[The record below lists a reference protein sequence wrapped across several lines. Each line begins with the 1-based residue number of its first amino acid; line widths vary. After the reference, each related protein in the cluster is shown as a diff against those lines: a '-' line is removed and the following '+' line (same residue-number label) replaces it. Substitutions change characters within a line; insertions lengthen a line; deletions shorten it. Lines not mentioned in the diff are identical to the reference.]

1 MEKKL
6 ALVERH
12 REEYGLNRCLRALSL
27 SKSTWHRHRCRSE
40 VSQADA
46 ELKEKVLEVVEE
58 HPAYGYRR
66 IQAELAAHH
75 GLKVNHKKLRRL
87 LSEWDLALRRKV
99 AKPRPSGVRVILKEG
114 EGKLNLVRGKSP
126 NRSRSCA
133 PTSRR
138 SSMRMGRGRC
148 I

>member
-27 SKSTWHRHRCRSE
+27 SKSTWHRHKRPK
-40 VSQADA
+40 VSTKD
-46 ELKEKVLEVVEE
+46 EGLKEKVLEVVEE

-75 GLKVNHKKLRRL
+75 GLKVSHKRLRRL

-99 AKPRPSGVRVILKEG
+99 AKPRPSGVRVILKEA
-114 EGKLNLVRGKSP
+114 EGKLNLVRGKKFELL
-126 NRSRSCA
+126 SCKH
-133 PTSRR
+133 RLR
-138 SSMRMGRGRC
+138 EVKIQYG
-148 I
+148 